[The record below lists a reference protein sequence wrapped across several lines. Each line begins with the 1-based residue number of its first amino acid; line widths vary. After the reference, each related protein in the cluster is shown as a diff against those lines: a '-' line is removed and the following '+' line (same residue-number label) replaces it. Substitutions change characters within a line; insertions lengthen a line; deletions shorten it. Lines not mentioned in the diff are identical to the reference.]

1 MNSMTQTDVEDLR
14 IMKQNFL
21 KEQILDNSTY
31 DANEFVEYMR
41 RAKPDVEGGDID
53 NWQFDEL
60 VEQVQN
66 FKSMK
71 QQLNSSP

>member
-14 IMKQNFL
+14 MMKQNFL

-71 QQLNSSP
+71 QQLDSSP